1 MNMLKEFFNKLF
13 KKAPKS
19 LKERTGL
26 KTYNEEYEKWLG
38 V

>member
-1 MNMLKEFFNKLF
+1 MLKEFFNKLF
-13 KKAPKS
+13 NKGAKD
-19 LKERTGL
+19 LERRTGL